1 MSKYTPLQAHLCQN
15 GKTLVAM
22 SFDEIE
28 ALLGFALPPSAHNHR
43 AWWSNNPTN
52 NVMTKEWLEA
62 GYETEEVDLRRERLV
77 FRRTDRDVSSSFG
90 SGTPPSAPQS
100 PPAGRS
106 IIGVLEGTVTLHPR
120 TDLTEPTG
128 ESWQAEA

>member
-1 MSKYTPLQAHLCQN
+1 MSKYTPLQTHLRQD

-22 SFDEIE
+22 SFGEIE
-28 ALLGFALPPSAHNHR
+28 AILGFALPPSAHTHR
-43 AWWSNNPTN
+43 AWWSNNPNN

-62 GYETEEVDLRRERLV
+62 GYETEEVDLGRERLV
-77 FRRTDRDVSSSFG
+77 FRRTGHNGVSGVG
-90 SGTPPSAPQS
+90 SGNPPSTS
-100 PPAGRS
+100 NLPPVGRS
-106 IIGVLEGTVTLHPR
+106 IIGVLEGTVTLSAG